1 MRMKPQKIP
10 VRYLFH
16 GSKTE
21 LPVGGLL
28 LPPSVTGVLHDHDAD
43 RDKVYLSTDVVYAVA
58 MATENGEQGWLYRAR
73 PLGPVEEHYSDV
85 IFNGRRGV
93 PAGGT
98 HYTTTKAKIIAR
110 AAVPKA
116 FAANRGPLIKAHFTL
131 LAALSSKADVFTRKL
146 LNGDEP
152 DDPAK
157 WLITRGEDRWEQ
169 TAMPWEGF
177 QDVDDKRRRMLD
189 LHGRLYKFLE
199 DRRDEIL
206 DVADEIPDVMR
217 ELLDLLDFR
226 IDTCAEC
233 GWTLNDADVRRGNGF
248 CITCESQ
255 QSD

>member
-1 MRMKPQKIP
+1 MKPQMIP
-10 VRYLFH
+10 VRFLFH
-16 GSKTE
+16 GSPTK

-28 LPPSVTGVLHDHDAD
+28 LPPSETGVLHDHDAD

-73 PLGPVEEHYSDV
+73 PLGPVEEHDSDV

-98 HYTTTKAKIIAR
+98 HYTTSKAEIVAR
-110 AAVPKA
+110 APVPKA
-116 FAANRGPLIKAHFTL
+116 FAANRAQLLRVHFEL
-131 LAALSSKADVFTRKL
+131 MAALSSKADTFKRKL

-152 DDPAK
+152 DDPDR
-157 WLITRGEDRWEQ
+157 WLVTRGEQQWEQ

-177 QDVDDKRRRMLD
+177 QDVDAKQRQMRD
-189 LHGRLYKFLE
+189 LFGRLYKFLE

-206 DVADEIPDVMR
+206 NVADQIPDVMR

-226 IDTCAEC
+226 IETCADC
-233 GWTLNDADVRRGNGF
+233 GDTLNDADVRRGNGF
-248 CITCESQ
+248 CIACESQ
-255 QSD
+255 QPD